1 MSRIKIRTGF
11 LGVMLLLLV
20 SCREPSDHPECIF
33 KNMKGVSSDTA
44 AEYIAIACTRKHAG

>member
-1 MSRIKIRTGF
+1 VSRIKIRTGF